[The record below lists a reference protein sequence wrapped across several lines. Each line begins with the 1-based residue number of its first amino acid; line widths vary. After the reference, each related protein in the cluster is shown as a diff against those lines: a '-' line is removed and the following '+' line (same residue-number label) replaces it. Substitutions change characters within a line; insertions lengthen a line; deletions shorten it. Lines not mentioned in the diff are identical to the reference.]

1 MHLLSILQPMKHY
14 NIQSLCF
21 LFLACACCFGTP
33 SNLDAQ
39 ATINQNQQVGKSV
52 SSVAKPTT
60 AAIYILNRLGDQYS
74 NQADSFSD
82 LLTAEISDF
91 GFQIISPEMI
101 TRGLSQL
108 QGHSREEDLLSS
120 LSNNSVKELS
130 SILGADCFVIG
141 TLNDL
146 QESSVELPT
155 LNRKVTTYKLR
166 ASYRIHSVS
175 NGGSFLG
182 KSFRV
187 EKKFP
192 ITRNVSIKL
201 AKDSIL
207 SDLIDDA
214 VSEISKHI
222 FQSDL
227 LAARSVSQFKNAS
240 QREINN
246 PIAAQNLGS
255 EGVKVV
261 IEAKLQGMKMPQFI
275 RDERG
280 DLILSGNEFDIISTS
295 AEVEIDGLVLGNS
308 SATQSLS
315 IPKGIHRLKIRHAGH
330 TSEERL
336 INAHE
341 GMKISISIQPSP
353 EEYER
358 WRTQLLFLENAKAG
372 AILTENEQKIAEGM
386 MEYLKNSKF
395 EVPEINLNKS
405 LF

>member
-39 ATINQNQQVGKSV
+39 ATINQNQQVGKSE

-60 AAIYILNRLGDQYS
+60 AAIYVLNRLGNQYS

-91 GFQIISPEMI
+91 GLQIISPEMI

-108 QGHSREEDLLSS
+108 QGQSKEEDLLSS

-155 LNRKVTTYKLR
+155 LNRKVTTYQLR

-201 AKDSIL
+201 SKESIL
-207 SDLIDDA
+207 SDLIEEA
-214 VSEISKHI
+214 VSEVAKHL

-261 IEAKLQGMKMPQFI
+261 IEAKLLGMKMPQFI
-275 RDERG
+275 KNEKG

-315 IPKGIHRLKIRHAGH
+315 MSRGIHRLTIRHAGFA
-330 TSEERL
+330 SEERM
-336 INAHE
+336 INAYD
-341 GMKISISIQPSP
+341 GMKISIAIQPSS
-353 EEYER
+353 EELEK
-358 WRTQLLFLENAKAG
+358 WRSQLLFLENVKSG
-372 AILTENEQKIAEGM
+372 SVLTENQRKIAEGT